1 MAEVSPIVSIVT
13 IFYNPPIG
21 FFEEAIAS
29 VRAQTEPRWELLL
42 VDDGSTDASGDLARR
57 AAAADPRRIRVLT
70 HEGGANRGMSASRN
84 AGIRAARGEA
94 IAFLDA
100 DDVYLPEKLERQL
113 AVLEA
118 HPEVDVVYGPTPHWW
133 SWSGQPEDLG
143 RDHVRRL
150 GVEPDRIVRP
160 PALVSAFLEGRA
172 DTPATCGVLVRA
184 TAIAAVGGFEPRFV
198 DLYEDQ
204 AFFFKLLLG
213 HTAFVEARAWD
224 RYRRHPA
231 AMCEVRIRAGQ
242 HSDDD
247 TPTAA
252 RGAFLS
258 WLEDHFRTAN
268 VTDPTLWRL
277 LDRQRRPFQH
287 PHRYRLGRWLTNV
300 AQSVFPA
307 PIRRAARRFLGL
319 RA

>member
-1 MAEVSPIVSIVT
+1 MADAAPLVSIVT
-13 IFYNPPIG
+13 IFYNPPKG

-29 VRAQTEPRWELLL
+29 VRAQSEPRWELLL
-42 VDDGSTDASGDLARR
+42 VDDGSTDTSGELARR
-57 AAAADPRRIRVLT
+57 AAAADPERIRVLT
-70 HEGGANRGMSASRN
+70 HEGGVNRGMSASRN
-84 AGIRAARGEA
+84 LGIRAAHGNA

-100 DDVYLPEKLERQL
+100 DDVYLPEKLERQMAHL
-113 AVLEA
+113 DA
-118 HPEVDVVYGPTPHWW
+118 HPDVDVVYGPTPHWW
-133 SWSGQPEDLG
+133 SWSGRPEDLV
-143 RDHVRRL
+143 RDHARRL
-150 GVEPDRIVRP
+150 GVEPDRVVRP
-160 PALVSAFLEGRA
+160 PALVRAFLEGRA

-184 TAIAAVGGFEPRFV
+184 SAIAAVGGFEPRFV

-213 HTAFVEARAWD
+213 HTAFVEGRAWD

-247 TPTAA
+247 SPTAA

-258 WLEDHFRTAN
+258 WLEDHFRTEN
-268 VTDPTLWRL
+268 VTDAALWRS
-277 LDRQRRPFQH
+277 LDRARWPFRH
-287 PHRYRLGRWLTNV
+287 PHRYRLGRQLRNV
-300 AQSVFPA
+300 ARAVLPA
-307 PIRRAARRFLGL
+307 PLRRAARRYLGL